1 MIGSGSKDGRG
12 TPTRWKDVCSIA
24 AQDDAVLG
32 PDIAA
37 ASRKPEGTGPYNMD
51 AVFRKLNL
59 VAQTTQLDISY
70 LLTEVRVG

>member
-1 MIGSGSKDGRG
+1 M
-12 TPTRWKDVCSIA
+12 CSIA

-37 ASRKPEGTGPYNMD
+37 ASRKPERTGPYNMD

-59 VAQTTQLDISY
+59 VAQATQLDINY
-70 LLTEVRVG
+70 LHTEVRVG